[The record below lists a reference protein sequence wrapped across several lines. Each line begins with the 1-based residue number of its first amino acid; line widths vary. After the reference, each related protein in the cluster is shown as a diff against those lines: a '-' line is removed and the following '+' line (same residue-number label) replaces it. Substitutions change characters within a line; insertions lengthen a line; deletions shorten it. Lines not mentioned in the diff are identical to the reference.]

1 MDKRRP
7 FMLLRARPK
16 PEAAD
21 RFDRWFHGQQLDH
34 LRRVPGI
41 QHVRTGRTVGGVRLG
56 LYLFADPEAVQPGL
70 ASPEAAF
77 ARGAWG
83 EWSGQLDELRI
94 EIWAAT
100 FPLPIYQ
107 SAN

>member
-16 PEAAD
+16 PASAE
-21 RFDRWFHGQQLDH
+21 RFDQWFRGQQLDH

-83 EWSGQLDELRI
+83 EWTGQLDELRI
-94 EIWAAT
+94 EIWAGA